1 MGTAI
6 DMTKG
11 TAIGTAMGAAMG
23 MAVGT
28 AMDTAMVTAM
38 GTAMSMAMGVSHEE
52 VVKGTKLSVGMQHL
66 EKVTSDRA
74 LTARLLL
81 GRWMLGCAS
90 AP

>member
-1 MGTAI
+1 
-6 DMTKG
+6 
-11 TAIGTAMGAAMG
+11 
-23 MAVGT
+23 
-28 AMDTAMVTAM
+28 MVTAM

-74 LTARLLL
+74 LTAWLLL

>member
-1 MGTAI
+1 MGMVMGTA
-6 DMTKG
+6 MV
-11 TAIGTAMGAAMG
+11 TARGTAM
-23 MAVGT
+23 GT

>member
-1 MGTAI
+1 M
-6 DMTKG
+6 
-11 TAIGTAMGAAMG
+11 GTAMGMVMGTAMVTARG
-23 MAVGT
+23 TAMGT